1 MNILYINHYAG
12 APQYGMEF
20 RPYYM
25 AKEWHKLGHKVLIVA
40 ASYSHLRFKQP
51 ECKKKSCETIDGV
64 DYLWYKTSQYSGNGI
79 LRVKNIFSFLYR
91 LYRDSARL
99 VKEFAPDVII
109 ASSTYPF
116 DIWPARRIAKKAKAK
131 LVYEIHDLWPL
142 SPIELGG
149 MSPKHPFIRLCQRAE
164 NDCYKYSDA
173 VVSILPNVHEHVIAH
188 GLDIKKLHIVPN
200 GIVEEEWNET
210 NAEELSDEAI
220 VSFFKAQ
227 KDAGNIIVGYTGA
240 HGKPNALE
248 YLLEAAK
255 LVTDR
260 PIVFVLFGS
269 GSEKKQLI
277 QSSKDLKLKNVFF
290 FNAVNKKQ
298 IFRLLKNI
306 DIAYIGWQNIKLYEF
321 GISPN
326 KLMDYMMAA
335 KVILH
340 SYGIKDDLVTEVGC
354 GITVV
359 PADPA
364 AIANG
369 IIRLANLTPEER
381 RNMGKCGRE
390 FVLKNRT
397 YPILAKKFLDAV
409 H

>member
-1 MNILYINHYAG
+1 MNILYICHYAG
-12 APQYGMEF
+12 SPKYGMEF

-25 AKEWHKLGHKVLIVA
+25 AREWLKLGHNVLIVG

-51 ECKKKSCETIDGV
+51 EYQNDSFETIDGV
-64 DYLWYKTSQYSGNGI
+64 DYQWYKTPQYSGNGI

-91 LYRDSARL
+91 LYRDTARL
-99 VKEFAPDVII
+99 VKEFAPDVVI

-116 DIWPARRIAKKAKAK
+116 DIWPARYIAKKAKAK

-149 MSPKHPFIRLCQRAE
+149 MSPKHPFIRLCQKAE
-164 NDCYKYSDA
+164 NDCYQYSDA
-173 VVSILPNVHEHVIAH
+173 VVSILPNVHEHVMAH

-210 NAEELSDEAI
+210 NSEELSDKSI
-220 VSFFKAQ
+220 VSFFKTQ
-227 KDAGNIIVGYTGA
+227 KDAGNIIVGYAGA

-255 LVTDR
+255 LLIDKPV
-260 PIVFVLFGS
+260 VFVLFGN

-277 QSSKDLKLKNVFF
+277 KLSDDLRLKNIFF
-290 FNAVNKKQ
+290 FDAVNKRQ
-298 IFRLLKNI
+298 MFRLLENI

-326 KLMDYMMAA
+326 KLMDYMIAE

-340 SYGIKDDLVTEVGC
+340 SYGIKNDLVTEVGC
-354 GITVV
+354 GITVA
-359 PADPA
+359 PADPT

-369 IIRLANLTPEER
+369 FIRLMNLTPEER
-381 RNMGKCGRE
+381 RNMGKRGRE

-397 YPILAKKFLDAV
+397 YPVLARQFLDAV

>member
-91 LYRDSARL
+91 LYRDTARL
-99 VKEFAPDVII
+99 VKDFAPDVVI

-116 DIWPARRIAKKAKAK
+116 DIWPARHIAKKAKAK

-149 MSPKHPFIRLCQRAE
+149 MSPKHPFIRLCQSAE

-173 VVSILPNVHEHVIAH
+173 VVSILPNVHEHVMAH

-210 NAEELSDEAI
+210 NSEELSDKSIA
-220 VSFFKAQ
+220 SFFKTQ
-227 KDAGNIIVGYTGA
+227 KDAGNIIVGYAGA

-255 LVTDR
+255 LLIDKPV
-260 PIVFVLFGS
+260 VFALFGN

-277 QSSKDLKLKNVFF
+277 KLSDDLRLKNVFF
-290 FNAVNKKQ
+290 FDAVNKRQ
-298 IFRLLKNI
+298 MFRLLENI

-326 KLMDYMMAA
+326 KLMDYMIAE

-340 SYGIKDDLVTEVGC
+340 SYGIKNDLVTEVGC
-354 GITVV
+354 GITVA
-359 PADPA
+359 PADPT

-369 IIRLANLTPEER
+369 FIRLMNLTPEER
-381 RNMGKCGRE
+381 RNMGKRGRE

-397 YPILAKKFLDAV
+397 YPVLARQFLDAV
-409 H
+409 K

>member
-25 AKEWHKLGHKVLIVA
+25 AKEWRKFGHKVLIVA
-40 ASYSHLRFKQP
+40 ASYSHLRFRQP
-51 ECKKKSCETIDGV
+51 EYQKKSCEAIDGV
-64 DYLWYKTSQYSGNGI
+64 DYQWYKTPQYSSNGI

-99 VKEFAPDVII
+99 VKEFAPDVVI

-149 MSPKHPFIRLCQRAE
+149 MSPNHPFIRLCQKAE

-173 VVSILPNVHEHVIAH
+173 VVSILPNVHKHVIAH

-210 NAEELSDEAI
+210 SAEEISDESI
-220 VSFFKAQ
+220 VNFFKAQ
-227 KDAGNIIVGYTGA
+227 KDAGNIIVGYAGT

-248 YLLEAAK
+248 YLLETAK
-255 LVTDR
+255 LLTGK
-260 PIVFVLFGS
+260 PIVFALFGN

-277 QSSKDLKLKNVFF
+277 KLSDDLKLKNVFF
-290 FNAVNKKQ
+290 FDAVNKKQ
-298 IFRLLKNI
+298 MFRLLQNI
-306 DIAYIGWQNIKLYEF
+306 DIAYIAGQNIKLYEF

-326 KLMDYMMAA
+326 KLMDYMIAE
-335 KVILH
+335 KVLLH

-354 GITVV
+354 GIAVA

-369 IIRLANLTPEER
+369 IIRLTNLTPEER
-381 RNMGKCGRE
+381 RNMGKRGRE

-397 YPILAKKFLDAV
+397 YPVLARQFLDAV

>member
-1 MNILYINHYAG
+1 MNILYIDHYAG

-51 ECKKKSCETIDGV
+51 ECKKESCETIDGV
-64 DYLWYKTSQYSGNGI
+64 DYQWYRTSPYSANGI
-79 LRVKNIFSFLYR
+79 LRVKNIFFFLYR
-91 LYRDSARL
+91 LYKNTARL
-99 VKEFAPDVII
+99 VKVFSPDVVI

-142 SPIELGG
+142 SPVELGG
-149 MSPKHPFIRLCQRAE
+149 MSPAHPFIRLCQKAE

-210 NAEELSDEAI
+210 NAEKISDESI

-227 KDAGNIIVGYTGA
+227 KEAGKIIVGYTGA
-240 HGKPNALE
+240 HGKPNSLE

-255 LVTDR
+255 LLADK
-260 PIVFVLFGS
+260 PIVFALFGN
-269 GSEKKQLI
+269 GLEKDNLMKY
-277 QSSKDLKLKNVFF
+277 SKELNVKNVFF
-290 FNAVNKKQ
+290 FNPVNKKQ
-298 IFRLLKNI
+298 MLSLLKNI
-306 DIAYIGWQNIKLYEF
+306 DIAYISLRSQPLFRF
-321 GISPN
+321 GVSPN
-326 KLMDYMMAA
+326 KLMDYMVSGTPIISAIRSA
-335 KVILH
+335 N
-340 SYGIKDDLVTEVGC
+340 DLVTEVGC
-354 GITVV
+354 GITVASAN
-359 PADPA
+359 PE

-369 IIRLANLTPEER
+369 ILQLASLTAEER
-381 RNMGKCGRE
+381 RNMGKRGKT

-397 YPILAKKFLDAV
+397 YPVLAKKFLDAV

>member
-25 AKEWHKLGHKVLIVA
+25 AKEWRKLGHKVLIVA
-40 ASYSHLRFKQP
+40 ASYSHLRFRQP
-51 ECKKKSCETIDGV
+51 EYQKKSCEAIDGV
-64 DYLWYKTSQYSGNGI
+64 DYQWYKTPQYSSNGI

-91 LYRDSARL
+91 LYRDTARL
-99 VKEFAPDVII
+99 VKEFAPDVVI

-116 DIWPARRIAKKAKAK
+116 DIWPARHIAKKAKAK

-149 MSPKHPFIRLCQRAE
+149 MSPKHPFIRLCQKAE
-164 NDCYKYSDA
+164 NDCYQYSDA
-173 VVSILPNVHEHVIAH
+173 VVSILPNVHEHVMAH

-210 NAEELSDEAI
+210 NSEELSDKSI
-220 VSFFKAQ
+220 VSFFKTQ
-227 KDAGNIIVGYTGA
+227 KDAGNIIVGYAGA

-255 LVTDR
+255 LLIDKPV
-260 PIVFVLFGS
+260 VFALFGN
-269 GSEKKQLI
+269 GLEKNNLI
-277 QSSKDLKLKNVFF
+277 QLSKELNIKNVFF

-298 IFRLLKNI
+298 MFSLLKNI
-306 DIAYIGWQNIKLYEF
+306 DIAYISLRSQPLFRF
-321 GISPN
+321 GVSPN
-326 KLMDYMMAA
+326 KLMDYMVSGTPIISAIRSA
-335 KVILH
+335 N
-340 SYGIKDDLVTEVGC
+340 DLVTEVGC
-354 GITVV
+354 GITVA
-359 PADPA
+359 PADSA

-369 IIRLANLTPEER
+369 FIRLVNLTPEER
-381 RNMGKCGRE
+381 RNMGKRGRDYI
-390 FVLKNRT
+390 LKNQA
-397 YPILAKKFLDAV
+397 YPILAKKFLNAV
-409 H
+409 K

>member
-25 AKEWHKLGHKVLIVA
+25 AKEWHKIGHKVLIAA

-51 ECKKKSCETIDGV
+51 ECKKNSCETIDNV
-64 DYLWYKTSQYSGNGI
+64 DYQWYKTPQYSSNGI
-79 LRVKNIFSFLYR
+79 LRVKNIFCFLYR
-91 LYRDSARL
+91 LYGDSTRL
-99 VKEFAPDVII
+99 VKEFAPDVVI

-116 DIWPARRIAKKAKAK
+116 DIWPARRIAKKNKAK

-173 VVSILPNVHEHVIAH
+173 VVSILPNVHAHVIAH

-220 VSFFKAQ
+220 VSFFKTQ
-227 KDAGNIIVGYTGA
+227 KDVGNIVVGYTGA
-240 HGKPNALE
+240 HGRPNALE

-255 LVTDR
+255 LLIDE
-260 PIVFVLFGS
+260 PIVFALFGN
-269 GSEKKQLI
+269 GLEKTNLI
-277 QSSKDLKLKNVFF
+277 QLAKKLNIKNVFF

-298 IFRLLKNI
+298 MFSLLKNI
-306 DIAYIGWQNIKLYEF
+306 DIAYISLRSQPLFRF
-321 GISPN
+321 GVSPN
-326 KLMDYMMAA
+326 KLMDYMASGA
-335 KVILH
+335 PIVSAIR
-340 SYGIKDDLVTEVGC
+340 SANDLVTEVGC
-354 GITVV
+354 GITVA

-364 AIANG
+364 EIANG

-381 RNMGKCGRE
+381 RAMGERGRKYI
-390 FVLKNRT
+390 LKNQT
-397 YPILAKKFLDAV
+397 YPILAKKFLNAV

>member
-1 MNILYINHYAG
+1 MNILYIDHYAG

-51 ECKKKSCETIDGV
+51 ECKKESCETIDGV
-64 DYLWYKTSQYSGNGI
+64 DYQWYRTSPYSANGI

-91 LYRDSARL
+91 LYKNTARL
-99 VKEFAPDVII
+99 VKVFSPDVVI

-142 SPIELGG
+142 SPVELGG
-149 MSPKHPFIRLCQRAE
+149 MSPAHPFIRLCQKAE

-210 NAEELSDEAI
+210 NAEEISDESI

-227 KDAGNIIVGYTGA
+227 KDAGHIIVGYAGA

-255 LVTDR
+255 LLSDK
-260 PIVFVLFGS
+260 PIVFALFGT
-269 GSEKKQLI
+269 GPEKNNLIRMSEN
-277 QSSKDLKLKNVFF
+277 LKLKNVFF
-290 FNAVNKKQ
+290 FDAVNKKQ
-298 IFRLLKNI
+298 MFRLLKNI
-306 DIAYIGWQNIKLYEF
+306 DIAYIGWQNIELYKF

-326 KLMDYMMAA
+326 KMTDYMMAE

-354 GITVV
+354 GITVASAN
-359 PADPA
+359 PK

-369 IIRLANLTPEER
+369 ILQLASLTAEER
-381 RNMGKCGRE
+381 RNMGKRGKT

-397 YPILAKKFLDAV
+397 YPVLAKKFLDAV